1 MSLFFENHD
10 NPRMVSK
17 VNPDPAVR
25 APLAK
30 LLATLQLTLKG
41 TPFIYQGQELG
52 LANVD
57 FASITEIND
66 VESRNLYQELCGK
79 MPSEEAWKRIL
90 AGTRDHARA
99 PMPWKDVYKRQI
111 EGYGPPK
118 EQAVPLASPIW
129 PGSGILQRP

>member
-1 MSLFFENHD
+1 M
-10 NPRMVSK
+10 
-17 VNPDPAVR
+17 R

-57 FASITEIND
+57 FASINEIND

-90 AGTRDHARA
+90 AGTRDMPARHAMERGA
-99 PMPWKDVYKRQI
+99 QRRLYRRNALAAHGGRLADVQCRRRDA
-111 EGYGPPK
+111 GPGFG
-118 EQAVPLASPIW
+118 VPL
-129 PGSGILQRP
+129 L